1 MSRFRHLTKG
11 IAPRRTE
18 PTRIVA
24 INAMFRI
31 PKELTRSVFGMLG
44 CRWLKVIPM
53 LKQKTYF
60 QQVPLPVVWK
70 MVAEQIRREL
80 KANQNQLNRKEKLAR
95 NHLAAQENSTKQ
107 F

>member
-1 MSRFRHLTKG
+1 
-11 IAPRRTE
+11 
-18 PTRIVA
+18 
-24 INAMFRI
+24 
-31 PKELTRSVFGMLG
+31 
-44 CRWLKVIPM
+44 M

-80 KANQNQLNRKEKLAR
+80 KADQNELNRKEKLAR